1 MLFLLKQIYRRL
13 LREKGL
19 LLISIGGLTLSMV
32 AGIVIFHYLFFELS
46 FDKFHTD
53 TDRIYRIDRN
63 VLQKGEVPSKA
74 GMSSSMMAAEILKTK
89 VSGVESTLRMH
100 PVYGDANV
108 KTGSSS
114 FIETNLFYSD
124 ASFFSFFTFKCLYGD
139 ANSALS
145 SPNNVVLSKSASE
158 KIFHTANSI
167 NQSFDL
173 YDRYLGKRT
182 YTVAAVFD
190 DLPLNTHLK
199 VNMLFPITNLLK
211 HEQYTVDPWKW
222 ANFRTYVKLN
232 SHTKPK
238 SVTAQMDEIVKSENI
253 ASRFNSDKI
262 QYGIFP
268 LASIHLS
275 GISDRFETNS
285 NTLNI
290 LLILFAGILVIM
302 VAWLNYLNLSQ
313 IRVSG
318 DKGKIVVKKILGA
331 EKYMFRKELILESLV
346 VYTISF
352 AFAVGI
358 YSATTRFLES
368 RFGLH
373 IQLLPYQLAIIWAVI
388 IVTFSGF
395 SVLTGMLLSFRVN
408 RISRNKNASQDLV
421 DAVSSRHSI
430 RILSSFQF
438 SGAIILV
445 CFSLLAIKQINYMF
459 GKESGF
465 NKDNILNI
473 NSPRLSAG
481 NQNIYQVRSAFREE
495 ALKIPGVK
503 ALTSSVYIPGSFISS
518 IQGIRIENESGIHD
532 IDSRM
537 NWVGTDYLT
546 LYENK
551 FIAGRNFTMN
561 VGVEDNSFII
571 NRKLSEQLG
580 YANPDD
586 AIGKEVLWK
595 QGNKKKMIVG
605 VVENFFHE
613 SPEKEIYPMAFHF
626 ANDVTGYYS
635 IKIASDIR
643 PDLIMRDLQRL
654 WNQMHEGNPFDYS
667 WLDKSYDAQYNQ
679 WIRMKSI
686 FITFSFLAIIISA
699 MGLIGHI
706 GLLLAQRTKEIG
718 IRKVNGARISEVLVM
733 LNKDF
738 VKWVVI
744 AFVIATPIAY
754 FAMHKWLQN
763 FAYKTELSWWIF
775 ALSGLIAL
783 SIALLTAS
791 WQTYRAARQNPV
803 EALRYE

>member
-1 MLFLLKQIYRRL
+1 MSHLLKQIYRRL
-13 LREKGL
+13 LGKKGL

-46 FDKFHTD
+46 FDRFHTD
-53 TDRIYRIDRN
+53 ADRIYRIDRN
-63 VLQKGEVPSKA
+63 VLQKGEVPSRA
-74 GMSSSMMAAEILKTK
+74 GMSTSMMAAEILKTK

-139 ANSALS
+139 ANSALN
-145 SPNNVVLSKSASE
+145 SPNNAVLSKSASE

-167 NQSFDL
+167 NQSLDL

-199 VNMLFPITNLLK
+199 INMLFPIENLLK
-211 HEQYTVDPWKW
+211 QEQYTVDPWKW
-222 ANFRTYVKLN
+222 ANFRTYVKL
-232 SHTKPK
+232 SPHTNAQ
-238 SVTAQMDEIVKSENI
+238 SVTAQMDEIAASEKI
-253 ASRFNSDKI
+253 AGRFNSYKI

-275 GISDRFETNS
+275 GISDRFETDS
-285 NTLNI
+285 NPLNI
-290 LLILFAGILVIM
+290 LLILFAGILVIL
-302 VAWLNYLNLSQ
+302 VAWLNYFNLSL
-313 IRVSG
+313 IRLSG
-318 DKGKIVVKKILGA
+318 DKGKMVVKKILGA
-331 EKYMFRKELILESLV
+331 EKYLFRKEFILESLV

-358 YSATTRFLES
+358 YSVSLRFLES

-373 IQLLPYQLAIIWAVI
+373 IQLLPYQLAVVWAGI
-388 IVTFSGF
+388 IVTFWGF
-395 SVLTGMLLSFRVN
+395 SVLTGLLLSFRCN
-408 RISRNKNASQDLV
+408 RISGNKNAGQGLA
-421 DAVSSRHSI
+421 DAVSSRLSI
-430 RILSSFQF
+430 KILSSFQF

-465 NKDNILNI
+465 NKDNVLII
-473 NSPRLSAG
+473 NSPRLSADS
-481 NQNIYQVRSAFREE
+481 QNIYQVRSAFREE

-503 ALTSSVYIPGSFISS
+503 AVSSSTYIPGSFISS
-518 IQGIRIENESGIHD
+518 VQGIRIENESGIHD
-532 IDSRM
+532 VDSHM

-561 VGVEDNSFII
+561 AGVEDNSFII
-571 NRKLSEQLG
+571 NRKLSELLG
-580 YANPDD
+580 YTNPDD

-595 QGNKKKMIVG
+595 QGDKRKMIVG

-613 SPEKEIYPMAFHF
+613 SPEKEIYPIAFHF

-635 IKIASDIR
+635 IKITSDNR
-643 PDLIMRDLQRL
+643 PDITVSNLQRL
-654 WNQMHEGNPFDYS
+654 WDRMHEGNPFDYS

-686 FITFSFLAIIISA
+686 FIAFSFLAIFISA

-718 IRKVNGARISEVLVM
+718 IRKVNGARVTEVMVM
-733 LNKDF
+733 LNRDF
-738 VKWVVI
+738 VKWVAI
-744 AFVIATPIAY
+744 AFIIATPVAY
-754 FAMHKWLQN
+754 YAMNKWLEN
-763 FAYKTELSWWIF
+763 FAYKTALSWWIF
-775 ALSGLIAL
+775 ALAGVLAL
-783 SIALLTAS
+783 GIALLTVS
-791 WQTYRAARQNPV
+791 WQSWKAATRNPV